1 MKLRDILE
9 HTKYLYKKIFNW
21 FPYAK
26 VFFPMTIILGVF
38 LPFFSSAIPSIIVQ
52 MLTIH
57 RNSHFYCNISWS
69 HFYRIY
75 TESN

>member
-38 LPFFSSAIPSIIVQ
+38 LPFFSSAIPSIIVPV
-52 MLTIH
+52 
-57 RNSHFYCNISWS
+57 S
-69 HFYRIY
+69 Y
-75 TESN
+75 THLDVYKRQHILLIRRKR